1 VGERA
6 LTLACID
13 STRRWESDIQGTFDP
28 SLSGIDGYLYFKPDG
43 KTTEKAV
50 IEVKGG
56 ENVSPQWIRA
66 LGQVVERE
74 RAKIGVLITLTD
86 PTTTMRREVTAA
98 GFYKPTGAQEWRTS
112 FDRIQILTIE
122 DLFEGKRPHVPWID
136 QSVFKKAKREK
147 IEKQSELDV

>member
-1 VGERA
+1 MGA
-6 LTLACID
+6 LGNRGAAL
-13 STRRWESDIQGTFDP
+13 QGREEGAD
-28 SLSGIDGYLYFKPDG
+28 SGIDGYLYFKPDG

-56 ENVSPQWIRA
+56 DNVSPQWIRA

-86 PTTTMRREVTAA
+86 PTTTMRREATAA
-98 GFYKPTGAQEWRTS
+98 GFYKPTGAQEWRTP

-147 IEKQSELDV
+147 T

>member
-86 PTTTMRREVTAA
+86 PTTTMRREATAA